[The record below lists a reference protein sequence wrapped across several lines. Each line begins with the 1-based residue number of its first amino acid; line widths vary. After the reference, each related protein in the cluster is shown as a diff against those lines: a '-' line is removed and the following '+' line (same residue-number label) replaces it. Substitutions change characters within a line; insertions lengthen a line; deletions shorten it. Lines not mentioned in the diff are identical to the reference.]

1 MKATIV
7 KSNTIESQINAL
19 LHTLTADNKFECLEL
34 IMSLEPEYRMSFLNR
49 FVTVVAAI
57 EDDFAEIEL
66 ALAA

>member
-7 KSNTIESQINAL
+7 KSNTIESQINTL
-19 LHTLTADNKFECLEL
+19 LHTLTTANQAECLEL

-49 FVTVVAAI
+49 FVTVVASI
-57 EDDFAEIEL
+57 EHDFAEVEL

>member
-19 LHTLTADNKFECLEL
+19 LHTLDSENKFECLEL
-34 IMSLEPEYRMSFLNR
+34 IMSLDAEDRLSFLNR
-49 FVTVVAAI
+49 FVNIVASI
-57 EDDFAEIEL
+57 EDDFAEFEY

>member
-7 KSNTIESQINAL
+7 KSNTIEAQINAM
-19 LHTLTADNKFECLEL
+19 LHTLTAANKFACLEL
-34 IMSLEPEYRMSFLNR
+34 IMSLEPEYRMPFLNR

-57 EDDFAEIEL
+57 EDNFVEL